1 MLYLSAIGRLPRL
14 RIHAGKV
21 ADVAKSV
28 ESVRMKSPRLATMAF
43 VVATGIAAASI
54 GNAVFAHGNVL
65 PQPVD
70 TTALPDIVPNNDTWL
85 TKNPYRGNAVAIKI
99 GESAYGQ
106 NCARCHGL
114 EAMSGG
120 IAPDLR
126 YLDKDEAGDEWFA
139 QRYHHGS
146 ARDGKVYMPPM
157 GDVLGQK
164 AGWAIRAWLD
174 TKHEE

>member
-1 MLYLSAIGRLPRL
+1 MSPKFRRTTLILSGLVC
-14 RIHAGKV
+14 V
-21 ADVAKSV
+21 ASV
-28 ESVRMKSPRLATMAF
+28 SSSL
-43 VVATGIAAASI
+43 
-54 GNAVFAHGNVL
+54 FAHGNMT

-70 TTALPDIVPNNDTWL
+70 THTLPDIGDEWRKV
-85 TKNPYRGNAVAIKI
+85 NPYRDNAEAAKI

-126 YLDKDEAGDEWFA
+126 YLETGDSGDEWFINRF
-139 QRYHHGS
+139 QHGS
-146 ARDGKVYMPPM
+146 AHDGKVYMPPF

-164 AGWAIRAWLD
+164 AGWAIRTWLD

>member
-1 MLYLSAIGRLPRL
+1 MKIPRL
-14 RIHAGKV
+14 
-21 ADVAKSV
+21 S
-28 ESVRMKSPRLATMAF
+28 TWAF
-43 VVATGIAAASI
+43 AAATGLAAVSI
-54 GNAVFAHGNVL
+54 GSGVFAHGNVL

-85 TKNPYRGNAVAIKI
+85 IKNPYRGNALAIKI

-114 EAMSGG
+114 EAISGG

-126 YLDKDEAGDEWFA
+126 SLDVGEAGDEWFA

-146 ARDGKVYMPPM
+146 ARDGKVYMPPL
-157 GDVLGQK
+157 GEVLGQK

>member
-1 MLYLSAIGRLPRL
+1 MKIPSLSMLALL
-14 RIHAGKV
+14 
-21 ADVAKSV
+21 
-28 ESVRMKSPRLATMAF
+28 
-43 VVATGIAAASI
+43 VATGLATALI

-65 PQPVD
+65 PQPGD
-70 TTALPDIVPNNDTWL
+70 TSALPDIGEAWL
-85 TKNPYRGNAVAIKI
+85 VKNPYRGNATAIKI

-126 YLDKDEAGDEWFA
+126 YLDVGEAGDEWFIN
-139 QRYHHGS
+139 RYQHGS
-146 ARDGKVYMPPM
+146 ARDGKVYMPPL

-164 AGWAIRAWLD
+164 AGWAIRSWLD
-174 TKHEE
+174 TKHQD

>member
-1 MLYLSAIGRLPRL
+1 MSKRFG
-14 RIHAGKV
+14 HA
-21 ADVAKSV
+21 
-28 ESVRMKSPRLATMAF
+28 MLAT
-43 VVATGIAAASI
+43 AACI
-54 GNAVFAHGNVL
+54 LAVSVTSAVYGHGNVT

-70 TTALPDIVPNNDTWL
+70 TTALPDIKPDNDTWL
-85 TKNPYRGNAVAIKI
+85 THNPYRGDATAIKI

-114 EAMSGG
+114 EAISGG

-126 YLDKDEAGDEWFA
+126 YLEAGDTGDEWFV

-157 GDVLGQK
+157 GEILGQK
-164 AGWAIRAWLD
+164 AGWAIRAWLE
-174 TKHEE
+174 TQHQE

>member
-1 MLYLSAIGRLPRL
+1 MKIPSLSMLALL
-14 RIHAGKV
+14 
-21 ADVAKSV
+21 
-28 ESVRMKSPRLATMAF
+28 
-43 VVATGIAAASI
+43 VATGLATALI

-70 TTALPDIVPNNDTWL
+70 TSALPDIGEAWL
-85 TKNPYRGNAVAIKI
+85 VKNPYRGNATAIKI

-126 YLDKDEAGDEWFA
+126 YLDVGEAGDEWFIN
-139 QRYHHGS
+139 RYQHGS
-146 ARDGKVYMPPM
+146 ARDGKFYMPPL

-164 AGWAIRAWLD
+164 AGWAIRSWLD
-174 TKHEE
+174 TKHQD

>member
-1 MLYLSAIGRLPRL
+1 MKTPRL
-14 RIHAGKV
+14 QHLALAAAG
-21 ADVAKSV
+21 
-28 ESVRMKSPRLATMAF
+28 
-43 VVATGIAAASI
+43 GIAIASI
-54 GNAVFAHGNVL
+54 TGSVFAHGNVL

-70 TTALPDIVPNNDTWL
+70 TSALPEIGDAWL
-85 TKNPYRGNAVAIKI
+85 VKNPYRGNAAAIKI

-114 EAMSGG
+114 EAISGG

-126 YLDKDEAGDEWFA
+126 YLDEGEAGDEWYV
-139 QRYHHGS
+139 QRYQHGS

-157 GDVLGQK
+157 GEILGQK

-174 TKHEE
+174 TKHEG

>member
-1 MLYLSAIGRLPRL
+1 MKTPNLSMLALFA
-14 RIHAGKV
+14 
-21 ADVAKSV
+21 
-28 ESVRMKSPRLATMAF
+28 
-43 VVATGIAAASI
+43 ATGLAAASI

-70 TTALPDIVPNNDTWL
+70 TTALPDIGEAWL
-85 TKNPYRGNAVAIKI
+85 VKNPYRGNATAIKI

-126 YLDKDEAGDEWFA
+126 YLDVAEVGDEWFID
-139 QRYHHGS
+139 RYQHGS
-146 ARDGKVYMPPM
+146 ARDGKVYMPPL

-164 AGWAIRAWLD
+164 AGWAIRSWLD
-174 TKHEE
+174 TKHQD

>member
-1 MLYLSAIGRLPRL
+1 MKIPNLSMLALL
-14 RIHAGKV
+14 
-21 ADVAKSV
+21 
-28 ESVRMKSPRLATMAF
+28 
-43 VVATGIAAASI
+43 VATGLATALI

-70 TTALPDIVPNNDTWL
+70 TSALPDIGEAWL
-85 TKNPYRGNAVAIKI
+85 VKNPYRGNATAINI

-126 YLDKDEAGDEWFA
+126 YLDVGEAGDEWFIN
-139 QRYHHGS
+139 RYQHGS
-146 ARDGKVYMPPM
+146 ARDGKVYMPPL

-164 AGWAIRAWLD
+164 AGWAIRSWLD
-174 TKHEE
+174 TKHQD

>member
-1 MLYLSAIGRLPRL
+1 MKKPRLSA
-14 RIHAGKV
+14 V
-21 ADVAKSV
+21 A
-28 ESVRMKSPRLATMAF
+28 L
-43 VVATGIAAASI
+43 IAASLVAAGSVTTRVI
-54 GNAVFAHGNVL
+54 AHGNVT

-70 TTALPDIVPNNDTWL
+70 TAALPDIGTEWVV
-85 TKNPYRGNAVAIKI
+85 KNPYRGNATAIKI

-114 EAMSGG
+114 EAISGG

-126 YLDKDEAGDEWFA
+126 YLDEGEAGDEWFI
-139 QRYHHGS
+139 QRFQHGS
-146 ARDGKVYMPPM
+146 VRDGKVYMPPL

-174 TKHEE
+174 TKHEG

>member
-1 MLYLSAIGRLPRL
+1 MKKPRL
-14 RIHAGKV
+14 SSLI
-21 ADVAKSV
+21 
-28 ESVRMKSPRLATMAF
+28 L
-43 VVATGIAAASI
+43 VATGTVAAMSI
-54 GNAVFAHGNVL
+54 TANVLAHGNVL

-70 TTALPDIVPNNDTWL
+70 TKALPEIGEQWIV
-85 TKNPYRGNAVAIKI
+85 KNPYRGNAVAIKI

-114 EAMSGG
+114 EAISGG

-126 YLDKDEAGDEWFA
+126 YLDVGEAGDEWFI
-139 QRYHHGS
+139 QRYQHGS
-146 ARDGKVYMPPM
+146 VRDGKVYMPPM